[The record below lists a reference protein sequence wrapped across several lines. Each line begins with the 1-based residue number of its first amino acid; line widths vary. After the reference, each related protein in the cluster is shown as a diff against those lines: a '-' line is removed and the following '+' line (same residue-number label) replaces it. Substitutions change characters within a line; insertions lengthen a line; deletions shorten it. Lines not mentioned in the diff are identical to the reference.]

1 MGDFPNL
8 DFMGHFHAGPVAY
21 GTLST
26 SAAGQVFNT
35 FASMILSHSILLDGL
50 YRQGFSLRKSILIQ
64 NYGKALYVN

>member
-21 GTLST
+21 RTLST